1 MAVPPHHWCLFAFEK
16 KHLFEVVG
24 ATAQQQSN
32 DQSEQTKDRREDLNN
47 QNLDETVNAL
57 EPILGFVSISRNLQR
72 RVRSVGQRSAGAVDS
87 DTDTAD
93 QVAHADKRAAP
104 EKSISGVVV
113 ASRVCG
119 VTANLSQLGGEDDAH
134 DDSVDGDDLAENNR
148 DQVLGADSWRLDTT
162 TEDRS
167 SGNEDSPV
175 FLVSAFVPSCSRFR
189 SFLSCR

>member
-1 MAVPPHHWCLFAFEK
+1 MDSLPYPR
-16 KHLFEVVG
+16 
-24 ATAQQQSN
+24 
-32 DQSEQTKDRREDLNN
+32 KD
-47 QNLDETVNAL
+47 
-57 EPILGFVSISRNLQR
+57 LQR
-72 RVRSVGQRSAGAVDS
+72 RVRSVGQRSTGAVDTN
-87 DTDTAD
+87 TDTAD

-104 EKSISGVVV
+104 EKGVSGVVV
-113 ASRVCG
+113 ASRVGG

-189 SFLSCR
+189 SFLSCRWFVPCGSNNGQADTEADACGGPGVGRYRFDERADLCAVLSDISFRSSVAQIVR

>member
-1 MAVPPHHWCLFAFEK
+1 M
-16 KHLFEVVG
+16 
-24 ATAQQQSN
+24 
-32 DQSEQTKDRREDLNN
+32 
-47 QNLDETVNAL
+47 NAL

-87 DTDTAD
+87 NTDTAD

-104 EKSISGVVV
+104 EKGVSGVVV
-113 ASRVCG
+113 APRVCG

-189 SFLSCR
+189 SFLSCRWFVPCGSNNGQADTEADACGGPGVGRNSLDERANLSSQCQIQSC